1 MVRGIGIP
9 SKFSEND
16 QSLDLLIQK
25 RYMIFHFW
33 LGHLTKM
40 SLATACNLK
49 QLGCV
54 HHHKNGIRSLWRIL
68 PFRQRTR
75 NDLRSRVANDHFTL
89 RSKVSIVFFF
99 FFRLKTKCIL
109 TNGSLY
115 LVLTFKLKNQLGIKI
130 CIVTKIMNEN

>member
-1 MVRGIGIP
+1 
-9 SKFSEND
+9 
-16 QSLDLLIQK
+16 
-25 RYMIFHFW
+25 
-33 LGHLTKM
+33 M

-89 RSKVSIVFFF
+89 RSKVSIVLVFFF
-99 FFRLKTKCIL
+99 FFKAKDKMHFDKWKPIF
-109 TNGSLY
+109 G
-115 LVLTFKLKNQLGIKI
+115 FDI
-130 CIVTKIMNEN
+130 